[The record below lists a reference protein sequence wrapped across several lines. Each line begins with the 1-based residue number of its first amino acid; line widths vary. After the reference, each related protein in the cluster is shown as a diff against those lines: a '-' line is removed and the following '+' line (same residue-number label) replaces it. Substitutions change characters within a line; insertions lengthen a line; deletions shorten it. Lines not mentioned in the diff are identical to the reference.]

1 MKSIAFASIFSI
13 TTSLAIGGPAIAQT
27 APGGTPAPATSA
39 SLLISP
45 RLSVGHTTSG
55 AGFDGTTEFGGFVPL
70 QQEEG
75 RNITFFEPQFLL
87 DNDGQVGGNLL
98 IGHRAYSRRDDRIWG
113 GYVSLDNRQ
122 PEEDDFYQIGLG
134 LETIGRV
141 IDARING
148 YIPIGDTSHV
158 IDEDT
163 FTSTSTSSGFE
174 GNLLVLSSTI
184 TDRTRRVE
192 EFALGG
198 FDAEVGAKLLE
209 WNEGDGDLRGFA
221 GFYFYDSD
229 DVDSS
234 LGYRVGLE
242 VRPVNQIV
250 LGVSVQEDDI
260 FGTNVVGSFS
270 LSFPRVRPK
279 QPIAEEDQVVARLGE
294 PTRRNSSIAVETQES
309 FEDNSES
316 FEMPLMNPEEEEAY
330 RFVHVTLGATGGDGT
345 FEAPF
350 GTVEDAIA
358 DTISD
363 GNNIVYVDAGSNP
376 DIPAFT
382 IPDRVRVLSQGPTQ
396 TLAGLPF
403 PGFPEDPSRLPFS
416 PDINFEDGI
425 LVELPLSG
433 DGNFPL
439 IQEAGAANL
448 VTLQNSAVLSG
459 FVINGATEGAVV
471 ATGVEN
477 AEIRDNFITNSGQG
491 IALTDVSGSVI
502 LFDNAISDTTGGAG
516 SGQGIAITNTLSD
529 SIEVSIARQDITGTR
544 VGIDITAN
552 GDLAAAQDPQ
562 QIVTINDTGIAD
574 SDEEGLRIEASDLGN
589 QAVSF
594 TGGTID
600 GSGSDG
606 VLVLATS
613 IGSQEVTIEES
624 DITNSGGNGISVVGG
639 TPDGLSTAAQEVFIN
654 DNTIADSAGAGISIV
669 GSEVVAQEFAIG
681 GNVITGNDGGGIVAI
696 AQNLAFQEYV
706 TDAANDSLGI
716 SNNLIS
722 GNGGQAISLS
732 GFDSATVIAD
742 IQGNVSEDNDAAGAP
757 DVEVTANANTNDVCV
772 FLDGNTTA
780 SSIQLNNNSAVP
792 AFFEVVNLPGV
803 SALNSSGVTFS
814 PSEAAFTNVAGV
826 MSCFGAL
833 DN

>member
-772 FLDGNTTA
+772 FLDGNTTV